1 MSRTLKEVL
10 DEMVE
15 QVKNTNEVLERI
27 KARNEKTYLLLNT
40 AMANTSELL
49 EDDHR
54 SLPERDYDKED
65 QAYWEA
71 Y

>member
-1 MSRTLKEVL
+1 MTKTLKEVL

-27 KARNEKTYLLLNT
+27 KARNAKTYSLLNK
-40 AMANTSELL
+40 AVINTSELL